1 MLALK
6 ILLLL
11 KKSIWQT
18 KNSWRVEI
26 IDAPSLFEAENSGA
40 IMKED
45 SSWVDRIEENLIAVI
60 LGTMALLTF
69 ANVVAR
75 YVFNSNI
82 FWALE
87 LTVFLFAWL
96 VLLGAT
102 YAVKKTSHLGVD
114 AIINMLGAK
123 RRRFLALLVALV
135 CIFYAFLMLQRIVGL
150 LGPIC
155 KLTTNRRSVVSSR
168 V

>member
-1 MLALK
+1 
-6 ILLLL
+6 
-11 KKSIWQT
+11 
-18 KNSWRVEI
+18 
-26 IDAPSLFEAENSGA
+26 
-40 IMKED
+40 MKEE

-69 ANVVAR
+69 ANVVDR

-114 AIINMLGAK
+114 AIINTLGSKKRKILAK
-123 RRRFLALLVALV
+123 
-135 CIFYAFLMLQRIVGL
+135 
-150 LGPIC
+150 
-155 KLTTNRRSVVSSR
+155 KLTRGQKNEFFSDFYSVANLKT
-168 V
+168 

>member
-1 MLALK
+1 M
-6 ILLLL
+6 
-11 KKSIWQT
+11 
-18 KNSWRVEI
+18 

-102 YAVKKTSHLGVD
+102 YCSKED
-114 AIINMLGAK
+114 FPP
-123 RRRFLALLVALV
+123 R
-135 CIFYAFLMLQRIVGL
+135 C
-150 LGPIC
+150 
-155 KLTTNRRSVVSSR
+155 
-168 V
+168 

>member
-1 MLALK
+1 M
-6 ILLLL
+6 
-11 KKSIWQT
+11 
-18 KNSWRVEI
+18 

-102 YAVKKTSHLGVD
+102 SVSYTHLR
-114 AIINMLGAK
+114 AHE
-123 RRRFLALLVALV
+123 
-135 CIFYAFLMLQRIVGL
+135 
-150 LGPIC
+150 
-155 KLTTNRRSVVSSR
+155 T
-168 V
+168 